1 MLNELKYDILIIG
14 GGPAGS
20 SLAYFL
26 SRKNMYRIALVE
38 GKPWK
43 DVWGKP
49 CGNAIG
55 AHHFAER
62 GLVEPPSE
70 AIKQVVNG
78 VEIYSPRE
86 DVVLRAY
93 GKGFIIDRTRFGQYL
108 LKASMDKGVE
118 VFLSSHAKKLLIENN
133 EVVGAQAVID
143 GGEKIIHAKIVID
156 ATGAASPL
164 RKQLPPH
171 LPVAEQLDPRDS
183 DLAFRE
189 ILEIGQDI
197 ERPDFIR
204 IYLDQNVAPGGYWW
218 YFPEG
223 RNQVNLGLGV
233 QNGVNNPDP
242 RTQYR
247 KFLLARKDVQPV
259 LKVISSA
266 GAIVPTRRPL
276 DSLVWN
282 RYIVIGDA
290 AFTVNPVHGGG
301 MGYAIESAYC
311 SSLAIDHAFEKS
323 DFTVNG
329 LWETNTCYMP
339 NIGAKQ
345 AALEVVRYFLQKL
358 SNEELQFIMEKKI
371 VSEEDVDILSRKAEL
386 KSDVIANIQGALSDL
401 GKLFRGLKKPSL
413 LMKLKKLSDYME
425 EMKKLYRNYPS
436 TPNGLDAWRESVKAL
451 VESYRREF
459 E

>member
-1 MLNELKYDILIIG
+1 MLSALSYDVLIIG

-20 SLAYFL
+20 SLSFFL
-26 SRKNMYRIALVE
+26 SKRNSYKIALIE

-43 DVWGKP
+43 DVWSKP

-55 AHHFAER
+55 AHHFSER
-62 GLVEPPSE
+62 GLAEPPSD

-86 DVVLRAY
+86 DVVLKAY
-93 GKGFIIDRTRFGQYL
+93 GKGYIIDRTRFGQYL

-118 VFLSSHAKKLLIENN
+118 VFFSSHAKKLLIENN
-133 EVVGAQAVID
+133 KVVGAQVFIN
-143 GGEKIIHAKIVID
+143 GKETTINAKIVVD
-156 ATGAASPL
+156 ATGATAPL
-164 RKQLPPH
+164 RKQLPSQ

-233 QNGVNNPDP
+233 QHGVNNPDP
-242 RTQYR
+242 RTLYK
-247 KFLLARKDVQPV
+247 KFLLTRKDVQPV
-259 LKVISSA
+259 LRVISSA

-282 RYIVIGDA
+282 GYIVIGDA

-311 SSLAIDHAFEKS
+311 SSLAVDEAFEKNDLS
-323 DFTVNG
+323 VNG
-329 LWETNTCYMP
+329 LWRTNTCYMP

-345 AALEVVRYFLQKL
+345 AALEVVRFFLQKL
-358 SNEELQFIMEKKI
+358 SNEELQFIMEKRI

-386 KSDVIANIQGALSDL
+386 KSDVIANIQNAFSDL
-401 GKLFRGLKKPSL
+401 GKLIRGLKKPSL
-413 LMKLKKLSDYME
+413 LMKLKRLSDFME
-425 EMKKLYRNYPS
+425 EMKKLYRNYPEK
-436 TPNGLDAWRESVKAL
+436 PEGLDSWRRSVQAL
-451 VESYRREF
+451 VESYRKEF
-459 E
+459 Q